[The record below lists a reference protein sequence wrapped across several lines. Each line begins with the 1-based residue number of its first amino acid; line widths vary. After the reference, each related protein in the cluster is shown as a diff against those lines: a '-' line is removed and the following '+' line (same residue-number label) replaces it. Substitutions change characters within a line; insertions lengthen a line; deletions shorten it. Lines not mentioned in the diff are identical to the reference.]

1 MIIIGNIDYLIDL
14 YNNENNDNENN
25 DNADHST
32 NENYE
37 TILLVLGDT
46 STERCQTAVKSQK
59 LEDMAADR
67 HKFAASGK
75 K

>member
-1 MIIIGNIDYLIDL
+1 MRIMIMRIMIILIIVL
-14 YNNENNDNENN
+14 IKI
-25 DNADHST
+25 S
-32 NENYE
+32 E

-67 HKFAASGK
+67 HKFAARSGK